1 MGVGACGDAG
11 DPARR
16 AVGRRR
22 LGVEAHRRLDQA
34 PRPAGPAVVQVRRQ
48 RPPRARGTRPD
59 LDVEPGRAEPCE
71 PAPCD
76 PRVRVLERHHD
87 APDAGCDQR
96 VGARRRATFVRAR
109 LEGDVGG
116 AVPSPLP
123 RRLERVGLGV
133 GCPRASVP
141 PLAGDRAVLVDDDTA
156 DPGIRRRGPTAV
168 LALCHRP
175 GDQVAVRGLHRR
187 TSISG
192 SLDRCRDLG
201 RGDGAAG
208 TPRAAR
214 RRTPSPIRTLTV
226 GPGFSPGQ
234 PHGWRPWARGLPQ
247 ATPCCLRS
255 PPVGTC
261 TQTPRALLCFR
272 VLLDYGVNCNR
283 VKV

>member
-96 VGARRRATFVRAR
+96 VGARRRTTIVRAR

-141 PLAGDRAVLVDDDTA
+141 PLAGDRAVLVDDDTP

-192 SLDRCRDLG
+192 ISRSLPR
-201 RGDGAAG
+201 
-208 TPRAAR
+208 PRARGRRGRHATGGAPPDALSHPDSHRRPRLLTGSTAR
-214 RRTPSPIRTLTV
+214 LAAV
-226 GPGFSPGQ
+226 GSRAPAG
-234 PHGWRPWARGLPQ
+234 
-247 ATPCCLRS
+247 
-255 PPVGTC
+255 
-261 TQTPRALLCFR
+261 RALLPAVTAGRDLHPNPEGSALFSAST
-272 VLLDYGVNCNR
+272 
-283 VKV
+283 